1 MSNLKNTSFSTL
13 DSDTNRDNAQIEIK
27 TDKNNY
33 ENELSTREVYLND
46 KDIDVKRNRYP
57 YCIVWTPL
65 PIISWLIPII
75 GHTGICT

>member
-1 MSNLKNTSFSTL
+1 MNNLKNTSFSTL